1 MPIFFVKIFK
11 LPSVCIIF
19 GLLSLMFVELD
30 RRTYTSDF
38 FNSSS
43 GNIEIIK
50 STSPS
55 KEFIIIGHGFAG
67 SKEMMRQIAYDV
79 AKAGKCCAVRFYRS
93 WFKPTKVVNE
103 PTEITGTTQQLVDQ
117 LSNIINFIYEKF
129 GDDIKISLIG
139 HSMASDIVVRAS
151 AEKRIKSVVAIS
163 PYSTG
168 ITQDFPKDLL
178 LISGQFEG
186 HLRSHALQMVKT
198 FKPEANENTEYT
210 NGNIRR
216 KASFIENTGHVSV
229 IYAPTNH
236 KNYYRLA

>member
-67 SKEMMRQIAYDV
+67 SKEMMTQIAYDV
-79 AKAGKCCAVRFYRS
+79 AKAGSNAVLFDFIGHGS
-93 WFKPTKVVNE
+93 NQQKLVNK
-103 PTEITGTTQQLVDQ
+103 PTEITGTTQQLVTC
-117 LSNIINFIYEKF
+117 LLYT
-129 GDDIKISLIG
+129 
-139 HSMASDIVVRAS
+139 SDA
-151 AEKRIKSVVAIS
+151 ADE
-163 PYSTG
+163 
-168 ITQDFPKDLL
+168 
-178 LISGQFEG
+178 
-186 HLRSHALQMVKT
+186 
-198 FKPEANENTEYT
+198 
-210 NGNIRR
+210 
-216 KASFIENTGHVSV
+216 
-229 IYAPTNH
+229 
-236 KNYYRLA
+236 

>member
-38 FNSSS
+38 FISSS

-79 AKAGKCCAVRFYRS
+79 AKAGSNAVLFDFIGHGS
-93 WFKPTKVVNE
+93 NQQKLVNE

-129 GDDIKISLIG
+129 GDDIKIS
-139 HSMASDIVVRAS
+139 
-151 AEKRIKSVVAIS
+151 
-163 PYSTG
+163 
-168 ITQDFPKDLL
+168 
-178 LISGQFEG
+178 
-186 HLRSHALQMVKT
+186 
-198 FKPEANENTEYT
+198 
-210 NGNIRR
+210 
-216 KASFIENTGHVSV
+216 
-229 IYAPTNH
+229 
-236 KNYYRLA
+236 